1 MRSLFFAILV
11 VLGFLFVCLP
21 VPVMGNAYFNSQ
33 YVVEVANGSTP
44 NQQITCTAGGGSYNC
59 MGSNII
65 GTGASLSNFPYLTDW
80 TTYVI
85 GEDGTNPSGGL
96 STTVIHNINLSACPT
111 SSYDIV
117 ACKPLQTL
125 LSAAA
130 YNLSAFPFPHS
141 YNVKYF
147 PATNS
152 NLTIGYNYILAT
164 AAPVHTAGDG
174 FATLWWMTV
183 NPPSPP
189 AILANFTA
197 SPGFTIPQNSVVNFT
212 DTSTVTSGNITG
224 WNWTFGDGSTATTAT
239 FSKYYAS
246 VGSYNISLKVTADTN
261 STGAIAYHTLN
272 VIPYNM
278 TSNVTLNYDVR
289 ASDTGFLLAGASIGI
304 QNTTDNI
311 WRNSTSPTGLSYF
324 TSTEPGNLYP
334 LSIGQ
339 TVRLFAGMTGYQ
351 SSIEN
356 VTIPYNGYHAYQYLV
371 PNGAVNATGAG
382 TVVVNVVDN
391 SNGIPISGASLTFD
405 TGQLAIT
412 NTAGSATIYNV
423 TAGNRTI
430 QTSAPNYQSAVTGAI
445 ITAGATN
452 GVLIQ
457 LVGVGQTPVATYAPG
472 VTTPVPTDTYG
483 NPISGN
489 TSSSAMNTTS
499 SAGILTMLAELIQL
513 WPLGVLLVVLKAI
526 KAI

>member
-1 MRSLFFAILV
+1 MKSLIPIIF
-11 VLGFLFVCLP
+11 VLSIFLILP
-21 VPVMGNAYFNSQ
+21 VSAGWSGYTSPWPFFRQYDYSNPGYLLVPSSDQLCSADGNGYEKYTYDTTLVYACNMGTN
-33 YVVEVANGSTP
+33 V
-44 NQQITCTAGGGSYNC
+44 
-59 MGSNII
+59 
-65 GTGASLSNFPYLTDW
+65 
-80 TTYVI
+80 
-85 GEDGTNPSGGL
+85 TNPSLVGVDCVDYGHLLYTTPGTNQSTGNYTPISNYFANTSYVFEAAGCSNYASGGG
-96 STTVIHNINLSACPT
+96 
-111 SSYDIV
+111 
-117 ACKPLQTL
+117 QTY
-125 LSAAA
+125 SNYFDA
-130 YNLSAFPFPHS
+130 YH
-141 YNVKYF
+141 
-147 PATNS
+147 TG
-152 NLTIGYNYILAT
+152 T
-164 AAPVHTAGDG
+164 APVS
-174 FATLWWMTV
+174 L
-183 NPPSPP
+183 
-189 AILANFTA
+189 IANFTI
-197 SPGFTIPQNSVVNFT
+197 SPGFTITRGTVANFT
-212 DTSTVTSGNITG
+212 DTSTASNGENMST
-224 WNWTFGDGSTATTAT
+224 WNWSFGDGSTATTAL

-246 VGSYNISLKVTADTN
+246 VGSYNVSLKVSSPSN
-261 STGAIAYHTLN
+261 SAGATAYHTLN
-272 VIPYNM
+272 VIAYNV

-289 ASDTGFLLAGASIGI
+289 ASDTGSLLAGASIGI

-334 LSIGQ
+334 LSVGQ
-339 TVRLFAGMTGYQ
+339 TVGLFAGMPGYQ
-351 SSIEN
+351 SSTEN
-356 VTIPYNGYHAYQYLV
+356 VTIPYDGYHAYQYLV
-371 PNGAVNATGAG
+371 PAGVVNATGAG
-382 TVVVNVVDN
+382 TVVVNVVGN

-430 QTSAPNYQSAVTGAI
+430 QASAPNYQSAVTGAI

-489 TSSSAMNTTS
+489 TSSAAMNTTS
-499 SAGILTMLAELIQL
+499 SAGIITMFAELIQL